1 MTSLYSPFTLAVAA
15 ALVVTLLLAS
25 PNVMLWAACVLMVPI
40 GVWLLGGRRA
50 YPVLVWLI
58 AFNWLQIVGDV
69 LGADLSGRVL
79 ADGWMGQYRERA
91 IYFSLC
97 AILAMALGMRC
108 GTRLGGWVFRSNVQ
122 PTGASVI
129 EDERSVGLHRAVGAY
144 FISLVLTQALDA
156 FAIAVPGLT
165 QQVLAVG
172 LVKFVC
178 VYLVASKVFTCERG
192 YQWLVL
198 VALCELAT
206 GLGGFFA
213 NYKEAFFVMLIALAA
228 SRGAMSARK
237 WLFAGIALIVV
248 VWVALVW
255 TVIKG
260 EYRYQVFSNPLQERV
275 EWMTHRFF
283 VAPIDYGA
291 AVTKLVERVGYTDLY
306 AQLLARLD
314 IGSVPTNLG
323 LYAGAVEHILKPR
336 ILFPDKSSLDDSKLT
351 TALLGMRIDKNTSI
365 GVGFVAEAHVD
376 FGFPGLLPALLVLG
390 ALIGLA
396 AQYFMTRSA
405 PLPIRTAF
413 TTAILFNSFTF
424 GTNID
429 KALGVF
435 ITAWIAMALALKFG
449 YPLVAEWLAGRRV
462 DRRLNAGRAVSEIID
477 LK

>member
-1 MTSLYSPFTLAVAA
+1 MTSLYSPFTLALAA

-25 PNVMLWAACVLMVPI
+25 PNVVPWAACFLMLPV

-58 AFNWLQIVGDV
+58 AFNWLQVVGDV

-97 AILAMALGMRC
+97 AILAIALGMRC
-108 GTRLGGWVFRSNVQ
+108 GMRLGGWVFRANVE
-122 PTGASVI
+122 PSAASLI
-129 EDERSVGLHRAVGAY
+129 EDERSVSLHRAVAAY
-144 FISLVLTQALDA
+144 FVSLMLFQALDVLA
-156 FAIAVPGLT
+156 YAVPGLT

-178 VYLVASKVFTCERG
+178 VYLVALKVFTSERG
-192 YQWLVL
+192 YQWLIL

-206 GLGGFFA
+206 GLVGFFA
-213 NYKEAFFVMLIALAA
+213 SYKEAFFVMLIALAA

-237 WLFAGIALIVV
+237 WLFAGMAVIVV

-255 TVIKG
+255 TVVKG
-260 EYRYQVFSNPLQERV
+260 EYRYQIFNNPIQQRI
-275 EWMTHRFF
+275 EWMAQRFF
-283 VAPIDYGA
+283 VAPLDYSA
-291 AVTKLVERVGYTDLY
+291 ALTRLVERVGYTDLY

-323 LYAGAVEHILKPR
+323 LFGGAVEHILKPR

-351 TALLGMRIDKNTSI
+351 NALLGTRIDKNTSI
-365 GVGFVAEAHVD
+365 GVGFIPEAHVD
-376 FGFPGLLPALLVLG
+376 FGFPGLLPALLGLG

-405 PLPIRTAF
+405 PWAIRTAF

-435 ITAWIAMALALKFG
+435 ITGWIAMALALKFG
-449 YPLVAEWLAGRRV
+449 YPMIAQWLAGGRV
-462 DRRLNAGRAVSEIID
+462 DARINAGPAVGKLST
-477 LK
+477 